1 MAYIFMDES
10 GDLGFNEQKEKTS
23 KNFIIA
29 FLFSQNKN
37 ILDKI
42 VKKVFN
48 ALPQNIKK
56 KHSGTFHCYKE
67 QPKVRLKLLSLLKD
81 KKDISIMIIRLNKG
95 NVWTD
100 LRQENSIL
108 YNYVVNILLNRV
120 FSKKLIPIKDKI
132 VFIQSQR
139 ETNKLLNLNFKQ
151 YISQQVKK
159 NHGVELVVEIKRPS
173 EEKAL
178 QIVDFVSWGVF
189 RKYEH
194 NDDTY
199 YNIIKN
205 LIKENTSLYE

>member
-56 KHSGTFHCYKE
+56 KHLGTFHCYKE

-100 LRQENSIL
+100 LRQEKSIL

-199 YNIIKN
+199 YNIIKD
-205 LIKENTSLYE
+205 LIRENTSLYE

>member
-67 QPKVRLKLLSLLKD
+67 QPNVRLKLLSLLKD

-100 LRQENSIL
+100 LRQEKSIL

-199 YNIIKN
+199 YNIIKD
-205 LIKENTSLYE
+205 LIRENTSLYE

>member
-1 MAYIFMDES
+1 MDES

-48 ALPQNIKK
+48 SLPQNIKK

-100 LRQENSIL
+100 LRQEKSIL

-199 YNIIKN
+199 YNIIKD
-205 LIKENTSLYE
+205 LIRENTSLYE

>member
-1 MAYIFMDES
+1 MDES

-67 QPKVRLKLLSLLKD
+67 QPKVRLKLLSLLRD

-100 LRQENSIL
+100 LRQEKSIL

-199 YNIIKN
+199 YNIIKD
-205 LIKENTSLYE
+205 LIRENTSLYE

>member
-1 MAYIFMDES
+1 MDES

-100 LRQENSIL
+100 LRQEKSIL

-173 EEKAL
+173 KEKAL

-199 YNIIKN
+199 YNIIKD
-205 LIKENTSLYE
+205 LIRENTSLYE

>member
-100 LRQENSIL
+100 LRQEKSIL

-199 YNIIKN
+199 YNIIKD
-205 LIKENTSLYE
+205 LIRENTSLYE

>member
-1 MAYIFMDES
+1 ME
-10 GDLGFNEQKEKTS
+10 GW
-23 KNFIIA
+23 
-29 FLFSQNKN
+29 
-37 ILDKI
+37 
-42 VKKVFN
+42 
-48 ALPQNIKK
+48 
-56 KHSGTFHCYKE
+56 
-67 QPKVRLKLLSLLKD
+67 KD
-81 KKDISIMIIRLNKG
+81 GK
-95 NVWTD
+95 
-100 LRQENSIL
+100 

-199 YNIIKN
+199 YNIIKD
-205 LIKENTSLYE
+205 LIRENTSLYE

>member
-81 KKDISIMIIRLNKG
+81 KKVS
-95 NVWTD
+95 
-100 LRQENSIL
+100 
-108 YNYVVNILLNRV
+108 
-120 FSKKLIPIKDKI
+120 LIYCLTE
-132 VFIQSQR
+132 F
-139 ETNKLLNLNFKQ
+139 LA
-151 YISQQVKK
+151 K
-159 NHGVELVVEIKRPS
+159 N
-173 EEKAL
+173 
-178 QIVDFVSWGVF
+178 
-189 RKYEH
+189 
-194 NDDTY
+194 
-199 YNIIKN
+199 
-205 LIKENTSLYE
+205 

>member
-100 LRQENSIL
+100 LRQEKSIL

-132 VFIQSQR
+132 VFVQSQR

-159 NHGVELVVEIKRPS
+159 K
-173 EEKAL
+173 
-178 QIVDFVSWGVF
+178 SWS
-189 RKYEH
+189 R
-194 NDDTY
+194 
-199 YNIIKN
+199 I
-205 LIKENTSLYE
+205 SC

>member
-48 ALPQNIKK
+48 TLPPNIKK

-67 QPKVRLKLLSLLKD
+67 QPIVRSRLLSLLKK
-81 KKDISIMIIRLNKG
+81 KKDVSVMIIRLNKS

-100 LRQENSIL
+100 LRKEKSIL
-108 YNYVVNILLNRV
+108 YNYVVNILLNRI
-120 FSKKLIPIKDKI
+120 FSKKLISIQDKL

-159 NHGVELVVEIKRPS
+159 NHGIELVVEIKKPS

-178 QIVDFVSWGVF
+178 QIVDFVSWSVF

-199 YNIIKN
+199 YNIIKD

>member
-29 FLFSQNKN
+29 FLFSENKN

-67 QPKVRLKLLSLLKD
+67 QPKVRLKLLSLLKE

-100 LRQENSIL
+100 LRQEKSIL
-108 YNYVVNILLNRV
+108 YNYVVNLLLNRV

-132 VFIQSQR
+132 VFVQSQR

-159 NHGVELVVEIKRPS
+159 NYGVELLVEIKRPS

-199 YNIIKN
+199 YNIIKD

>member
-1 MAYIFMDES
+1 MDES

-100 LRQENSIL
+100 LRQEKSIL

-132 VFIQSQR
+132 VFVQSQR

-199 YNIIKN
+199 YNIIKD
-205 LIKENTSLYE
+205 LIRENTSLYE

>member
-1 MAYIFMDES
+1 MDES

-100 LRQENSIL
+100 LRQEKSIL

-120 FSKKLIPIKDKI
+120 YKKKVIHIKDKI

-199 YNIIKN
+199 YNIIKD
-205 LIKENTSLYE
+205 LIRENTSLYE

>member
-1 MAYIFMDES
+1 MDES

-100 LRQENSIL
+100 LRQEKSIL

-199 YNIIKN
+199 YNIIKD
-205 LIKENTSLYE
+205 LIRENTSLYE

>member
-100 LRQENSIL
+100 LRQEKSIL

-132 VFIQSQR
+132 VFVQSQR

-199 YNIIKN
+199 YNIIKD
-205 LIKENTSLYE
+205 LIRENTSLYE

>member
-100 LRQENSIL
+100 LRQEKSIL

-189 RKYEH
+189 RKHEH

-199 YNIIKN
+199 YNIIKD
-205 LIKENTSLYE
+205 LIRENTSLYE

>member
-1 MAYIFMDES
+1 MDES

-100 LRQENSIL
+100 LRQEKSIL

-189 RKYEH
+189 RKHEH

-199 YNIIKN
+199 YNIIKD
-205 LIKENTSLYE
+205 LIRENTSLYE